1 MEEIPIDFEELTE
14 NYENLENYLEEGG
27 DPNAMWR
34 KPRPL
39 RVGRH
44 GRPIRPEEPK
54 ISILEYLTKPTQSR
68 KHEKILD
75 MIEILLKYGADPDA
89 TSSRFIRVQGPTLAF
104 TPLMIA
110 KDFPVLELL
119 LNGIKINGSSG
130 YINKADVNYITD
142 GVGTALHD
150 AILSNDLEKINFLL
164 ENGADPNMK
173 AKVLWYPDQLL
184 QRILDYWR
192 RPRVRQPA
200 GFRRRPLWSL
210 FRHVLERSRSYL
222 EEKSPLEYALDLG
235 LTDSTKIMDNFL
247 LGKTIKSRQM
257 LAFMTSLIG
266 ENSAPNDIEDLS
278 NIGEILSNYII
289 KHDPEVLIRSNYQDN
304 YDSDGYDIDGYDPN
318 GYDIDGYDPNGY
330 DIDGYDPN
338 GYDPNGYDPNGYDTN
353 GYDPNGYDP
362 NGYDTNGYDIYG
374 YDPNGYDTNG
384 YYDFSIGDNVEWK
397 DKKGKVYT
405 GIIKAKTKNNYL
417 ICCKKGSDSRWHVP
431 INLPSLKKV
440 VQDKYSYVS
449 GLDNM
454 MKTPDDF
461 YGGYLNIKRGR
472 TRKKGKTIKRGG
484 TRNKGKT
491 IKKMSKEIEVFRI
504 IPTIGECYE
513 TIESTRSTGPWD
525 NKKYYSTLKS
535 RYVGK
540 FLRSEPIM
548 QMGEPSQ
555 VYIFYNDITNTE
567 DTLRLSYEGT
577 TCFMPVECKSLVK
590 RKQMLAFSKS
600 LKTNTKPTKE
610 LEDMSNIMTII
621 NSHM

>member
-150 AILSNDLEKINFLL
+150 AILRNDLEKINFLL

-184 QRILDYWR
+184 QRILDDWR
-192 RPRVRQPA
+192 RSRVRQPA
-200 GFRRRPLWSL
+200 GFRRMPLWSL

-318 GYDIDGYDPNGY
+318 GYD
-330 DIDGYDPN
+330 
-338 GYDPNGYDPNGYDTN
+338 
-353 GYDPNGYDP
+353 
-362 NGYDTNGYDIYG
+362 
-374 YDPNGYDTNG
+374 PNGYDTNG

-405 GIIKAKTKNNYL
+405 GIIKSGPTNKGNYM
-417 ICCKKGSDSRWHVP
+417 ICCKKGSDSRWSVP
-431 INLPSLKKV
+431 RDLPSLKKV

-491 IKKMSKEIEVFRI
+491 IKK
-504 IPTIGECYE
+504 
-513 TIESTRSTGPWD
+513 
-525 NKKYYSTLKS
+525 
-535 RYVGK
+535 
-540 FLRSEPIM
+540 
-548 QMGEPSQ
+548 
-555 VYIFYNDITNTE
+555 
-567 DTLRLSYEGT
+567 
-577 TCFMPVECKSLVK
+577 
-590 RKQMLAFSKS
+590 
-600 LKTNTKPTKE
+600 
-610 LEDMSNIMTII
+610 
-621 NSHM
+621 